1 MFNFTTMIFFFFLLT
16 ARNRIKEEVIF
27 FLFMSSFNFP
37 VESAHQPEGLI
48 EKVAWKLEADK
59 I

>member
-1 MFNFTTMIFFFFLLT
+1 MFNFTTMIFFFLIT

-48 EKVAWKLEADK
+48 EKVA
-59 I
+59 

>member
-1 MFNFTTMIFFFFLLT
+1 MFNFTTMIFFFLLT
-16 ARNRIKEEVIF
+16 ARNRIKEEEFF

-48 EKVAWKLEADK
+48 EKVA
-59 I
+59 